1 MTLASGI
8 RLGAYEVV
16 APIGAGGMG
25 EVYRARDTRLDRTVA
40 VKVLPRGFA
49 RDPERLGRFARE
61 AKVLASLNHP
71 NIASIYDFEDTDDV
85 PGLVMELVDGPT
97 LADDLSRSSTPLIEA
112 LPIAKQIC
120 EALEYAHERGIVHR
134 DLKPANVKITPD
146 GTVKLLDFGLA
157 KALHGEIASPDP
169 GNSPTIT
176 DIATRDG
183 IILGTAAYMSPEQ
196 AKCKSADRRSDIWA
210 FGCLLYEMLTA
221 RRAFTGESVT
231 DTLASVLKTEPDWS
245 LLPPR
250 TPLAI
255 RTLIQRCLKKDPKG
269 RLQAIGDARI
279 AIEEAISTRDEDEAL
294 PSPSPPGP
302 IWRRTLPWAAAFLT
316 CALLAGIAFLIFA
329 IRWPHPSAMH
339 FRAVTNFSGV
349 QSHPA
354 LSPDGRSVAFVS
366 NRDGYYNIYVG
377 LLNGANPVK
386 LTDDPNLK
394 TTPCWSPDGTEIAY
408 ARLNDS
414 GIWDIWK
421 VPALGGTSR
430 RLILSALAPAWSR
443 DGRWLAYR
451 ASTNGAIW
459 ISDASGQNGRELT
472 RAQNELF
479 GNSGPRFSPDGR
491 EIAYA
496 ASLGGP
502 TGELEIVDVDS
513 GKVRRLT
520 HDAAFVLSPAWS
532 ADGQFIYFASSRGGT
547 PNIWKIAEKGGE
559 PKQITSGQGDD
570 IHLDISADGKRIV
583 FSTFRSNVNLAEL
596 DLGPGGQK
604 NSNLLVAD
612 LARSQNAPAYSPDG
626 KHLAYF
632 STLKGVE
639 KEGIWLA
646 NSDGS
651 DPVPLVQDGLTNI
664 FPRWTPDSAYLVYV
678 TSSSGKHEFRRSSIS
693 GGAPQTLLKNV
704 SDYLPDVDAG
714 GQLLFEGPHGEVQ
727 VSDSEKIQTLITLPS
742 DQLASL
748 FRWSPDH
755 QSIAYMVNPTQEG
768 DPRSGVWAFDRN
780 GPPRQIFRGWVL
792 WYAWGPS
799 NEIYLVQAKPDLQGV
814 LWKVDRSGRD
824 LTRVPVS
831 IPLPF
836 DYWYVVP
843 NTQFDI
849 SPDGRRLAF
858 TTQQVLQ
865 ANIGMLENIQ

>member
-1 MTLASGI
+1 MLVT
-8 RLGAYEVV
+8 E
-16 APIGAGGMG
+16 AP
-25 EVYRARDTRLDRTVA
+25 R
-40 VKVLPRGFA
+40 
-49 RDPERLGRFARE
+49 
-61 AKVLASLNHP
+61 
-71 NIASIYDFEDTDDV
+71 
-85 PGLVMELVDGPT
+85 
-97 LADDLSRSSTPLIEA
+97 
-112 LPIAKQIC
+112 IAKQIC

-146 GTVKLLDFGLA
+146 GVVKLLDFGLA
-157 KALHGEIASPDP
+157 KALHGEIASQDP
-169 GNSPTIT
+169 VSSPTIT

-183 IILGTAAYMSPEQ
+183 VILGTAAYMSPEQ
-196 AKCKSADRRSDIWA
+196 AKGKSADRRSDIWA
-210 FGCLLYEMLTA
+210 FGCLFYEMLTA
-221 RRAFTGESVT
+221 QRAFAGEGVT
-231 DTLASVLKTEPDWS
+231 DTLASVLKAEPDWS

-255 RTLIQRCLKKDPKG
+255 RTLIQRCLIKDPKH

-279 AIEEAISTRDEDEAL
+279 AIEEAISTPDKDEAL
-294 PSPSPPGP
+294 PLPAQPRP
-302 IWRRTLPWAAAFLT
+302 IWRRMLPWPAAFVT
-316 CALLAGIAFLIFA
+316 GALLAGIAFLIFA
-329 IRWPHPSAMH
+329 VRRPHPSAMH

-366 NRDGYYNIYVG
+366 NRDGHYNIYFG

-430 RLILSALAPAWSR
+430 RLILNASDPAWSR
-443 DGRWLAYR
+443 DGHWLTYR
-451 ASTNGAIW
+451 TSTTGAIW

-472 RAQNELF
+472 RAQNEIF

-491 EIAYA
+491 EVAYT

-502 TGELEIVDVDS
+502 SSELEIVDVDS
-513 GKVRRLT
+513 AKVRRLT
-520 HDAAFVLSPAWS
+520 HDHASVVSPAWS
-532 ADGQFIYFASSRGGT
+532 ADGRFIYFASSRGGT
-547 PNIWKIAEKGGE
+547 LNIWKIAEKGGE
-559 PKQITSGQGDD
+559 PEQITTGQGDD
-570 IHLDISADGKRIV
+570 IQLDISADGKRIV
-583 FSTFRSNVNLAEL
+583 FSTFLSNVNLAEL
-596 DLGPGGQK
+596 ELDPGGQK
-604 NSNLLVAD
+604 NSRLLVAD
-612 LARSQNAPAYSPDG
+612 LARSQNGPVYSPDG

-651 DPVPLVQDGLTNI
+651 DPVPLVQGRVPSI

-678 TSSSGKHEFRRSSIS
+678 TSSSFTAPVEFRRISIS
-693 GGAPQTLLKNV
+693 GGAPQTLLRNV
-704 SDYLPDVDAG
+704 SDFLPDVDSD
-714 GQLLFEGPHGEVQ
+714 GQLLFKGPHGEVQ
-727 VSDSEKIQTLITLPS
+727 ISNSQKVQTLVTLPS
-742 DQLASL
+742 DMESYL

-755 QSIAYMVNPTQEG
+755 QSIAYKVNPTQEG
-768 DPRSGVWAFDRN
+768 DARAGVWVFDRN
-780 GPPRQIFRGWVL
+780 GPPRQIFRGWIA
-792 WYAWGPS
+792 WYTWGPG
-799 NEIYLVQAKPDLQGV
+799 NEIYCIQAKPDLQGV

-831 IPLPF
+831 ILLPF
-836 DYWYVVP
+836 DYWYVLP
-843 NTQFDI
+843 STQFDI

-858 TTQQVLQ
+858 TIQQVLQ
-865 ANIGMLENIQ
+865 ANIGLLENIR